1 MAEKPMMDNKGYID
15 VQSALKL
22 KEAEGRVERERREAE
37 GRVEVDKLNA
47 ESDAKFRELLI
58 RESAKETASKHLAKF
73 AGFYLTF
80 LVCTFIFSIQ
90 FVPETSIAVV
100 AGLITLVVTNLSTI
114 LKGIV
119 ENGENKELEEEK
131 AKKRQKEG
139 LIK

>member
-1 MAEKPMMDNKGYID
+1 M
-15 VQSALKL
+15 
-22 KEAEGRVERERREAE
+22 
-37 GRVEVDKLNA
+37 NA

-58 RESAKETASKHLAKF
+58 KESAKETASKHLAKF

-80 LVCTFIFSIQ
+80 LVCMFIFSIQ

-119 ENGENKELEEEK
+119 ENGDAKEEALHDE
-131 AKKRQKEG
+131 AKKRG
-139 LIK
+139 LLK

>member
-1 MAEKPMMDNKGYID
+1 MMNDKGYID

-22 KEAEGRVERERREAE
+22 KEAEGRVERESREAA
-37 GRVEVDKLNA
+37 GRVEVDRLNA

-119 ENGENKELEEEK
+119 ENGD
-131 AKKRQKEG
+131 AKDEDDPKTFRGKQ
-139 LIK
+139 

>member
-1 MAEKPMMDNKGYID
+1 MTEKAMTDNKGYID

-22 KEAEGRVERERREAE
+22 KEAEGRVE
-37 GRVEVDKLNA
+37 VEKMNA

-90 FVPETSIAVV
+90 FVPESSIAVV
-100 AGLITLVVTNLSTI
+100 AGLITLVVTSLSTI
-114 LKGIV
+114 LRGIV
-119 ENGENKELEEEK
+119 ENGDHREEPPSQNKGP
-131 AKKRQKEG
+131 RT
-139 LIK
+139 

>member
-1 MAEKPMMDNKGYID
+1 MADKPMINDKGYID
-15 VQSALKL
+15 VNSALKL
-22 KEAEGRVERERREAE
+22 KEAEGRVE
-37 GRVEVDKLNA
+37 VEKMNA

-58 RESAKETASKHLAKF
+58 KESAKETASKHLAKF

-80 LVCTFIFSIQ
+80 LVCMFIFSIQ

-119 ENGENKELEEEK
+119 ENGDRQEEELHDE
-131 AKKRQKEG
+131 ARKRG
-139 LIK
+139 LMK

>member
-1 MAEKPMMDNKGYID
+1 MTDKPMINDKGYID
-15 VQSALKL
+15 VNSALKL
-22 KEAEGRVERERREAE
+22 KEAEGRVE
-37 GRVEVDKLNA
+37 VDKMNA

-80 LVCTFIFSIQ
+80 LVCMFIFSIQ

-119 ENGENKELEEEK
+119 ENGDTKEEELHDE
-131 AKKRQKEG
+131 ARKRG
-139 LIK
+139 LMK

>member
-1 MAEKPMMDNKGYID
+1 MADKPMMDNKGYID

-22 KEAEGRVERERREAE
+22 KEAEGRVERESREAA

-119 ENGENKELEEEK
+119 ENGDGKDDDDPRTFRGK
-131 AKKRQKEG
+131 Q
-139 LIK
+139 

>member
-1 MAEKPMMDNKGYID
+1 MSEKPMMDNKGYID

-22 KEAEGRVERERREAE
+22 KEAEGRVE
-37 GRVEVDKLNA
+37 VDKMNA

-73 AGFYLTF
+73 AGLYLLI
-80 LVCTFIFSIQ
+80 LVLAFIGSIG
-90 FVPETSIAVV
+90 FIPETSIAVV

-119 ENGENKELEEEK
+119 ENGQNKEEKIREE
-131 AKKRQKEG
+131 AKQRG
-139 LIK
+139 IIK